1 MNVLGKRLDPRL
13 LGKIL
18 PASVF
23 FGGFLMKMVQSVI
36 PVILGNFLY
45 ALVVKLFILPT
56 SLMSSGTTGIALFLN
71 HYLSLPV
78 SLFVLIFNL
87 LMLVTGFLIL
97 GKKFAM
103 TTIIST
109 VMYPIALEFFNQL
122 LGNVVITNNEL
133 LNTIFAGLGIGLAL
147 GIVIRSGASTGGMDI
162 PPLVLHHFFKIPVS
176 VSLYVFDFIIL
187 SAQTLYNPLERLLY
201 GIILIL
207 LTSIVLDK
215 VLLMGTTKTEVK
227 IISPNYEQ
235 ISNAILKDVD
245 RGITLLQGKGG
256 YLHQEQ
262 SVILSV
268 VSNRELPKIER
279 LVHQIDPNAFMIVSR
294 VSEVLGRGFSSKKQY
309 Q

>member
-1 MNVLGKRLDPRL
+1 MSVLKS
-13 LGKIL
+13 I
-18 PASVF
+18 
-23 FGGFLMKMVQSVI
+23 I
-36 PVILGNFLY
+36 PVMIGNIIY

-56 SLMSSGTTGIALFLN
+56 NLMSSGTTGIALLANHFLGI
-71 HYLSLPV
+71 PV
-78 SLFVLIFNL
+78 SFFILIFNVC
-87 LMLVTGFLIL
+87 MLILGLIVL

-109 VMYPIALEFFNQL
+109 LMYPIALEFFNQT
-122 LGNVVITNNEL
+122 LGEFVITNNEL

-162 PPLVLHHFFKIPVS
+162 PPLVLNHFFRIPVS

-187 SAQTLYNPLERLLY
+187 SSQSLYNPLERLLY

-227 IISPNYEQ
+227 IISPKFEK
-235 ISNAILKDVD
+235 IAEEILSEMD
-245 RGITLLQGKGG
+245 RGVTLLNARGG
-256 YLHQEQ
+256 YLKNEH
-262 SVILSV
+262 SVVLSV
-268 VSNRELPKIER
+268 VSNRELPKIEK
-279 LVHQIDPNAFMIVSR
+279 LVRALDPDAFMIVSR
-294 VSEVLGRGFSSKKQY
+294 VSEVWGRGFSTKKKY

>member
-1 MNVLGKRLDPRL
+1 MKFFKALIPVL
-13 LGKIL
+13 LGNI
-18 PASVF
+18 
-23 FGGFLMKMVQSVI
+23 
-36 PVILGNFLY
+36 LY

-71 HYLSLPV
+71 HYFSLPV

-87 LMLVTGFLIL
+87 LMLMTGFLVL

-103 TTIIST
+103 TTIVST
-109 VMYPIALEFFNQL
+109 LMYPIALEFFNQV
-122 LGNVVITNNEL
+122 LGNLVITDNEL

-176 VSLYVFDFIIL
+176 MSLYAFDCMIL
-187 SAQTLYNPLERLLY
+187 SVQTFYNPLERLLY

-227 IISPNYEQ
+227 IISPQYEQ
-235 ISNAILKDVD
+235 IAQSILMDVD
-245 RGITLLQGKGG
+245 RGITLLKGEGG
-256 YLHQEQ
+256 YSHQDQ

-268 VSNRELPKIER
+268 VSNRELPKIEK
-279 LVHQIDPNAFMIVSR
+279 LVHQIDPDAFMIVSR